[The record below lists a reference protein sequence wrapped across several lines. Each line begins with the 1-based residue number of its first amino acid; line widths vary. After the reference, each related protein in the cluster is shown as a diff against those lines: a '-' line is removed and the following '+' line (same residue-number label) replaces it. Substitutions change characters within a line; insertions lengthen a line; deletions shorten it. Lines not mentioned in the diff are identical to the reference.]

1 MRVALLVAVLSLI
14 CGMATG
20 LMLSERPNLVAMT
33 LVVLWVG
40 GSLALV
46 GARGGW
52 TGVVAT
58 GVALSFG
65 GGGALLAARAWRD
78 AWRPPLRVMFDE
90 VVGADATEGVH
101 ANVTGVLRT
110 DAAVGDGVV
119 VLQLDVT
126 AIQIVARG
134 TGRDPEWAADRAVR
148 RVRGGV
154 RATVGGA
161 LAAGAARDWRA
172 GRSVS
177 MPIWLRRPNTYRNP
191 GALDEER
198 ALARRGTALI
208 GTVKSGALVEISAP
222 GTWWTEA
229 TANARA
235 SVRQIVGTHVGRWSE
250 TSAAIVTAI
259 LIGDRAGLRPDV
271 QARLQDAGTYHV
283 LAISGGN
290 IAILA
295 MIALAIF
302 RWTGTLGRAAMVI
315 AIGTFVI
322 YGSVVTG
329 GASVDRA
336 ITVAVFAFAARIIDQ
351 RVDAR
356 HGLAVA
362 AGFLAAID
370 PLALLDPGFLLSFG
384 ATSGIVVGLPLLRGR
399 LQSTVAEMGAALFV
413 TSLAAEL
420 ALLPIVAFLFGRI
433 TVAGLAL
440 NFVAIPLM
448 AVAQIAGL
456 ALIPVATVWGAAGD
470 VLGWV
475 AAVAAG
481 GIVESASAVEW
492 MPAVAWRVSRPSLP
506 AMAVYYVTLLVAL
519 AAWRVPAGL
528 SPRMVPSML
537 MRCSASMAAAGAVL
551 WIAAEPWTLWTAR
564 GDGRLHV
571 TFLDVGQGDATLVR
585 FPWGAT
591 MLVDAGGSPS
601 EAFDVGDRVVAP
613 TLRHL
618 GIRRLDTLVLSH
630 GDGDHVAGAVSI
642 ANAFRP
648 FDVWEGVP
656 VPRSPLL
663 QSVRLAA
670 DAVGA
675 RWTSMQRAD
684 ETSID
689 GVRVVVHHPT
699 RPDWERQDPR
709 NDDSIVLE
717 LRWRDVSIILPGDI
731 SRAVEA
737 EIGPRFETAPLRV
750 LKAAHHGSASSSSER
765 WLSQLRPTAAVVSA
779 GRYNTFG
786 HPAPSVLA
794 RYALVGTAM
803 YRTDRDGAISIDTDG
818 ARLVVHTVSGRSAVH
833 EPRR

>member
-1 MRVALLVAVLSLI
+1 MRVAPLVAVLSLI
-14 CGMATG
+14 CGMAAG

-33 LVVLWVG
+33 LVVLWAG

-52 TGVVAT
+52 TAVVAT
-58 GVALSFG
+58 GVALSFAS
-65 GGGALLAARAWRD
+65 GGALLAARAWRD
-78 AWRPPLRVMFDE
+78 AWRTPLRVLFDE
-90 VVGADATEGVH
+90 VVPVGTTEGVH
-101 ANVTGVLRT
+101 AIVTGVLRA
-110 DAAVGDGVV
+110 DAAVGDDVV

-126 AIQIVARG
+126 AIQILARG
-134 TGRDPEWAADRAVR
+134 NGRDPEWLTDRAVR
-148 RVRGGV
+148 RVRGGI
-154 RATVGGA
+154 RASVGGA

-198 ALARRGTALI
+198 ALARRGTALV

-235 SVRQIVGTHVGRWSE
+235 SVRRIVGTHVGRWSE

-295 MIALAIF
+295 AIALAIF

-315 AIGTFVI
+315 AIGTFVV
-322 YGSVVTG
+322 YGSIVAG

-384 ATSGIVVGLPLLRGR
+384 ATCGIVVGLPLLRGR
-399 LQSTVAEMGAALFV
+399 FQSGVAEMGAAMFV

-448 AVAQIAGL
+448 AVAQVAGL
-456 ALIPVATVWGAAGD
+456 ALIPVATVWAAAGD

-506 AMAVYYVTLLVAL
+506 AMAVYYVSLLMAL
-519 AAWRVPAGL
+519 AAWRVPAPL
-528 SPRMVPSML
+528 PPRTVSL
-537 MRCSASMAAAGAVL
+537 MRWSGAMVAGGGVL

-564 GDGRLHV
+564 GDGRLHL

-591 MLVDAGGSPS
+591 MLVDAGGSPA
-601 EAFDVGDRVVAP
+601 ETFDVGDRVVTP

-642 ANAFRP
+642 ARALRP

-670 DAVGA
+670 DAAGA
-675 RWTSMQRAD
+675 RWTSMQRSD

-689 GVRVVVHHPT
+689 GVRVIVHHPT
-699 RPDWERQDPR
+699 RPGWERQEPR

-717 LRWRDVSIILPGDI
+717 LRWRDVSIVLPGDI
-731 SRAVEA
+731 SRVVEG
-737 EIGPRFETAPLRV
+737 EIGAQFETAPLRV

-803 YRTDRDGAISIDTDG
+803 YRTDRDGAISVDTDG